1 MRKERTKK
9 YLKAFLKIAIAIL
22 AIWVLFKTDKLTKES
37 FVKLF
42 QVNNIPFI
50 LLSSLAF
57 LSSQLL
63 ATSRLI
69 LLLRTIDFHLQ
80 FPRGFK
86 LIMIGN
92 FFNIVI
98 PGTAGGDLVKG
109 YYLIKDEES
118 SKGRSSGI
126 IVMDR
131 VLGFFALVFFGGV
144 SIIYLLQQDSINLN
158 SYYKGLYFTFVAI
171 VTLFGLFAAFLV
183 VGRKQRVREKLK
195 TIFVRIFRNSIFYY
209 MVDSFGILLK
219 KRRILIYSFLIS
231 ILIQLISF
239 VGLLILVNMTSKD
252 MPGFITL
259 LAVSS
264 IVMLFGIIPVT
275 PGNIGWIELIAAF
288 GWSAVGSDAGAEIFL
303 YWRVVT
309 VCCSLPGLYLFM
321 AQRREQE
328 LKHRESLK
336 VGA

>member
-1 MRKERTKK
+1 MKKERTKK

-42 QVNNIPFI
+42 QVSNIPFI

-57 LSSQLL
+57 LSCQLL

-109 YYLIKDEES
+109 YYLIKDEEN

-131 VLGFFALVFFGGV
+131 VLGFFALIFFGGV
-144 SIIYLLQQDSINLN
+144 SIIYLLQQDSVNLN
-158 SYYKGLYFTFVAI
+158 SYYRELYFTFVAI
-171 VTLFGLFAAFLV
+171 GTLFSLFAAFLV
-183 VGRKQRVREKLK
+183 VGRNQRVREKLK

-231 ILIQLISF
+231 ILIQLIAF

-252 MPGFITL
+252 MPGLITL

-321 AQRREQE
+321 AQRREQK
-328 LKHRESLK
+328 LKYRESLK

>member
-1 MRKERTKK
+1 MRKEQTKK

-22 AIWVLFKTDKLTKES
+22 AIWVLFKTDRITKES

-57 LSSQLL
+57 LSCQLL
-63 ATSRLI
+63 ATSRLV
-69 LLLRTIDFHLQ
+69 LLLRTIDFQLQ
-80 FPRGFK
+80 FTRCFK

-109 YYLIKDEES
+109 YYLIKDEEN

-131 VLGFFALVFFGGV
+131 ALGFFAVVFFGGV
-144 SIIYLLQQDSINLN
+144 SIIYLLQQDSVNLN
-158 SYYKGLYFTFVAI
+158 SYYRELYFTFVAI
-171 VTLFGLFAAFLV
+171 VTLFSLFAVFLV
-183 VGRKQRVREKLK
+183 FGRHPRVREKLK
-195 TIFVRIFRNSIFYY
+195 TIFIRIFRNSIFYY
-209 MVDSFGILLK
+209 MIDSFGILLK
-219 KRRILIYSFLIS
+219 KRRIIFFSFLIS
-231 ILIQLISF
+231 ILVQFISF

-252 MPGFITL
+252 MPGLITL

-321 AQRREQE
+321 AQRREKE
-328 LKHRESLK
+328 LKYRES
-336 VGA
+336 

>member
-22 AIWVLFKTDKLTKES
+22 AIWVLFKTDRLTKES
-37 FVKLF
+37 FIRLF

-57 LSSQLL
+57 LSCQLL
-63 ATSRLI
+63 ATSRLV

-86 LIMIGN
+86 LIMMGN

-131 VLGFFALVFFGGV
+131 VLGFFAIVFFGGV
-144 SIIYLLQQDSINLN
+144 SIIYLLQQDSVNLN
-158 SYYKGLYFTFVAI
+158 SYYRELYFTFVAI
-171 VTLFGLFAAFLV
+171 GTLFILFAVFLV
-183 VGRKQRVREKLK
+183 FGRHQRVREKLK

-219 KRRILIYSFLIS
+219 KRRIIIYSFLIS

-252 MPGFITL
+252 MPGLITL

-264 IVMLFGIIPVT
+264 IVILFGIIPVT

-328 LKHRESLK
+328 LKYRESSK